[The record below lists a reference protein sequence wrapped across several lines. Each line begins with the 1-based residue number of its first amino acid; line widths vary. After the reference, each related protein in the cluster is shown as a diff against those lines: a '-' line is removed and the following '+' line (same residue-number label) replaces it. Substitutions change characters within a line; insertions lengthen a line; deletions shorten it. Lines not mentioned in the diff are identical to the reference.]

1 MEVAE
6 ARQLGMYL
14 SRNILGTSLA
24 NIGVY
29 FGGRDHSTVIHA
41 VKTIDEKILKIEK
54 LRKQGDIIKQELDFS
69 LI

>member
-6 ARQLGMYL
+6 ARQLSMYL
-14 SRNILGTSLA
+14 TRKIIGTSLA
-24 NIGVY
+24 NIGVF

-41 VKTIDEKILKIEK
+41 IKTIKEKSLKTEKIK
-54 LRKQGDIIKQELDFS
+54 KQVDIIKQELDFS